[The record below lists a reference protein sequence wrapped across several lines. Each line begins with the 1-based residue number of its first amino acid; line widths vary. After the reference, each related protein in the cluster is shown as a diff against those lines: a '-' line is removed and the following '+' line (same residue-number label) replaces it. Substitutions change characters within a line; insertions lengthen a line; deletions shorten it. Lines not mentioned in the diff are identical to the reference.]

1 MLEQLGR
8 SFGVA
13 GSELSHTGG
22 LGVLQGGEVG
32 RKPAAPRPQPP
43 SHICLCLGDMW
54 AAPSSP
60 QAAGTW
66 LIFFAS
72 RCGSDSPRFTAERG
86 PGVGPPS
93 ARRGRSWAAPGLVSD
108 AASTYTVTL
117 ESPLSRLRAPPPCF
131 APWCFCIR
139 GAEGHQGGF
148 QSLWGRPSFA
158 FTVLC
163 VGDLP
168 QPLLVPL

>member
-8 SFGVA
+8 SFGVS

-66 LIFFAS
+66 LIFLHP
-72 RCGSDSPRFTAERG
+72 DV
-86 PGVGPPS
+86 GVILPI
-93 ARRGRSWAAPGLVSD
+93 LQ
-108 AASTYTVTL
+108 L
-117 ESPLSRLRAPPPCF
+117 
-131 APWCFCIR
+131 R
-139 GAEGHQGGF
+139 GAQE
-148 QSLWGRPSFA
+148 
-158 FTVLC
+158 
-163 VGDLP
+163 
-168 QPLLVPL
+168 